1 MPKLKLKTLYCHS
14 TEDSLGP
21 DEAYLV
27 VNGEQIWGDQS
38 VNKGNGPLINK
49 EVDFTTS
56 VQIKLFDR
64 DTGLWDDDD
73 HLGTITVDHTLAGQG
88 EQQGKFTKD
97 GADYTL
103 YYEVV

>member
-1 MPKLKLKTLYCHS
+1 MVEEILFTLCQLRKS
-14 TEDSLGP
+14 C
-21 DEAYLV
+21 
-27 VNGEQIWGDQS
+27 
-38 VNKGNGPLINK
+38 NK
-49 EVDFTTS
+49 EIDFTTS